1 MELSS
6 GAENR
11 TGLYNVTNS
20 SLRTFNLF
28 FFFFLGASVQVEPNL
43 WLQFS
48 TENYFRTSQYEGE
61 TLNVEARLRGKKIL
75 RTHS

>member
-6 GAENR
+6 GAENG

-28 FFFFLGASVQVEPNL
+28 FRDLSSGRTKSLASV
-43 WLQFS
+43 S

-61 TLNVEARLRGKKIL
+61 TLNIEARVRGKKIL